1 MKKVL
6 SYLTVLSLLVMLI
19 FVPSINAEAAQSRTI
34 NLGRLGLGQTVNR
47 SLGIKLETPG
57 SFGSRTLGGGLQLAE
72 DPTGM
77 LMVRGTTNAYGNV
90 NVTVNG
96 VRCLTNPSNPSS
108 GDSFD
113 FTINFEVSSQVPYR
127 INYVDQ
133 GTGVVV
139 FSEEGRASADNTWV
153 NIRTEFHHSGSTYAI
168 NKAQSYLPTQ
178 YKYATASNAAQVY
191 VASASAGT
199 DGYVTYNLVSY
210 KKAGT
215 TLATPSSAGSSSSS
229 TTVSVRPRFREGWIL
244 KNDEWYYYTGGS
256 RTNLKKGWHKDSQD
270 GFWYYLNGAD
280 GRMLRGWNNIND
292 EWYYLTPYTPMQTWE
307 LRSDGEWYYMH
318 KENSRPLGSMYI
330 DEKTPDGYKVDSGGK
345 YVK

>member
-1 MKKVL
+1 
-6 SYLTVLSLLVMLI
+6 MLI

-168 NKAQSYLPTQ
+168 NKAQSYPATQ

-199 DGYVTYNLVSY
+199 DGYVTYNLISY
-210 KKAGT
+210 KKMSDIFEEKMRTAKFHLVSLSFST
-215 TLATPSSAGSSSSS
+215 ISFTATDCTLHAESHFLIFFHKIGLTLYQTSLSS
-229 TTVSVRPRFREGWIL
+229 IL
-244 KNDEWYYYTGGS
+244 
-256 RTNLKKGWHKDSQD
+256 L
-270 GFWYYLNGAD
+270 AC
-280 GRMLRGWNNIND
+280 
-292 EWYYLTPYTPMQTWE
+292 
-307 LRSDGEWYYMH
+307 
-318 KENSRPLGSMYI
+318 
-330 DEKTPDGYKVDSGGK
+330 
-345 YVK
+345 

>member
-47 SLGIKLETPG
+47 SLGIKLENPG

-127 INYVDQ
+127 IIYVDK
-133 GTGVVV
+133 GSGVVV

-168 NKAQSYLPTQ
+168 NKAQSYPATQ

-210 KKAGT
+210 KKA
-215 TLATPSSAGSSSSS
+215 
-229 TTVSVRPRFREGWIL
+229 
-244 KNDEWYYYTGGS
+244 
-256 RTNLKKGWHKDSQD
+256 
-270 GFWYYLNGAD
+270 
-280 GRMLRGWNNIND
+280 
-292 EWYYLTPYTPMQTWE
+292 
-307 LRSDGEWYYMH
+307 
-318 KENSRPLGSMYI
+318 
-330 DEKTPDGYKVDSGGK
+330 
-345 YVK
+345 